1 VQGNTNLPPLDVGPS
16 LARTRINPRVF
27 SLHHHPGKG
36 HAAFTRW
43 SRTPSGPNTDTFHL
57 STNHH

>member
-1 VQGNTNLPPLDVGPS
+1 
-16 LARTRINPRVF
+16 VF

-43 SRTPSGPNTDTFHL
+43 FRAPSGPNTD
-57 STNHH
+57 SWRAR

>member
-1 VQGNTNLPPLDVGPS
+1 
-16 LARTRINPRVF
+16 VF

-43 SRTPSGPNTDTFHL
+43 SRTPLGPNTDTLLACARLLTRVLPMSPCRALACPFIG
-57 STNHH
+57 

>member
-1 VQGNTNLPPLDVGPS
+1 
-16 LARTRINPRVF
+16 VF

-43 SRTPSGPNTDTFHL
+43 FRAPSGPNTD
-57 STNHH
+57 SMICNA

>member
-1 VQGNTNLPPLDVGPS
+1 
-16 LARTRINPRVF
+16 VF

-43 SRTPSGPNTDTFHL
+43 SRTPSGPNTDNVVSRSRTHSLYPDLLLLESLVLIFIF
-57 STNHH
+57 SANT